1 MKKYILYLLIIF
13 SCFIIFIYHVSAA
26 GTTTD
31 KYPNNGL
38 TTEEMNKHIE
48 ASQAE
53 DSSSSTSD
61 DDTPTSPLYESCPIF
76 VDANDGQPTD
86 LYNTLQELFT
96 MIKIATPALVII
108 LSTID
113 YLGAIAKSDD
123 SEIKKATNRTIR
135 RVIIGLLIFFLPFL
149 LDIIFDVF
157 DLTDVSRC
165 QIGT

>member
-1 MKKYILYLLIIF
+1 MKKYILYLLIVF
-13 SCFIIFIYHVSAA
+13 SCFTIFIYHVSAA

-38 TTEEMNKHIE
+38 TTEEMNERIE
-48 ASQAE
+48 ASQSE
-53 DSSSSTSD
+53 DSSTTTPGS
-61 DDTPTSPLYESCPIF
+61 TPTAPLYESCPIF
-76 VDANDGQPTD
+76 VDAYDGQPTD

-96 MIKIATPALVII
+96 MIKIATPALVVI

-123 SEIKKATNRTIR
+123 NEIKKATNRTIR

-165 QIGT
+165 QIGS